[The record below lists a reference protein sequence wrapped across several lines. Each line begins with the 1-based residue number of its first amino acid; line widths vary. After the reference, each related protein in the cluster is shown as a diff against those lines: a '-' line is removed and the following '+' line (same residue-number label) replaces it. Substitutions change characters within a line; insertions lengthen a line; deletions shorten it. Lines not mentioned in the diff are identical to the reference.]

1 MAVSADRSVEMSA
14 SSSIP
19 PESVITFP
27 EGIPGLSGEQRFVI
41 LRSEEMEPIAVLQSI
56 EDEHVSLPV
65 IPVHAVTTD
74 YRLALSEEDR
84 ATLETAADQDVA
96 GLVCLAVLV
105 LPGAETPAACNLLA
119 PIVINPASMRG
130 KQVVQAD
137 SGYSAL
143 QPLEAA

>member
-1 MAVSADRSVEMSA
+1 MPA

-27 EGIPGLSGEQRFVI
+27 EGIPGLSGKQGFVI
-41 LRSEEMEPIAVLQSI
+41 LRSDEMEPIAVLQSV

-65 IPVHAVTTD
+65 IPVHSVVEG
-74 YRLALSEEDR
+74 YALELSDEDR
-84 ATLETAADQDVA
+84 ATLDAAADQDPA
-96 GLVCLAVLV
+96 GFVCLAVLV

-119 PIVINPASMRG
+119 PIVVNPASMRG
-130 KQVVQAD
+130 KQVVQVD
-137 SGYSAL
+137 SEYSAL

>member
-1 MAVSADRSVEMSA
+1 MQSWNPV
-14 SSSIP
+14 P
-19 PESVITFP
+19 PESIITFP
-27 EGIPGLSGEQRFVI
+27 EGIPGLSGVRRFVI
-41 LRSEEMEPIAVLQSI
+41 LRAEEMEPIAVLQSI

-65 IPVHAVTTD
+65 IPVHTVD
-74 YRLALSEEDR
+74 GEYQIALSVQDR
-84 ATLETAADQDVA
+84 KTLAIDETQDVS

-130 KQVVQAD
+130 KQVVQIN
-137 SGYSAL
+137 SSYSAL

>member
-1 MAVSADRSVEMSA
+1 MSDWNQV
-14 SSSIP
+14 P
-19 PESVITFP
+19 PESVVTFP
-27 EGIPGLSGEQRFVI
+27 EGIPGLSGARAFVI
-41 LRSEEMEPIAVLQSI
+41 LRSDEMEPIAVLQSI

-65 IPVHAVTTD
+65 IPVFAVESG
-74 YRLALSEEDR
+74 YELALTDEDR
-84 ATLETAADQDVA
+84 STLEAAPDQPPES
-96 GLVCLAVLV
+96 LVCLAVLV

-130 KQVVQAD
+130 KQIVQAD